1 MATERQSKTFTE
13 LVNTEKNE
21 HHKAIFDILASRE
34 ADGLTADGK
43 GCGKELVLDAS
54 EVDTIRDELYGVVTD
69 ARPGTCTLDEM
80 KSSLKLKI
88 TEKLENLKEYGL
100 TKDGY
105 FNPVSGIGT
114 MIDPGMYTETFT
126 PVSLTPQE
134 ATGYYVSGGIP
145 ARIVDKKAG
154 TISLDG
160 VQFECAD
167 LDPDDLLKLE
177 EYAEKCGFN
186 QAYRDAVTFALV
198 YGGGVA
204 YPVLQ
209 GDTPLNSDK
218 SINTVL
224 KEIPAEKDFIRWW
237 VTADRWSVV
246 FVPDYNITAKD
257 YLYARTI
264 FVPLGGVRVSTDRV
278 AMVRPK
284 RLPFWG
290 AIQQLGWSTSDFE
303 GWIKDYEAYQ
313 IMKQSLPIMAQQMS
327 LMYHH
332 IPADGLILENGPEA
346 AKDLFKLNEQQMRE
360 WSMLHPKA
368 FNSVGEIKILERT
381 YSGYQ
386 QLISE
391 AKLAVAAGAG
401 VPESLVFQD
410 KPTGLASDRQEDV
423 TLKQS
428 EGTRILFN
436 NVAPA
441 MKPCIKL
448 LVMSCFGKNSEQAK
462 HADKVTIKADS
473 GVVLSDQDKAQ
484 LGQTFA
490 TIMAQLVSLGVPMDA
505 AVDLAHNMVPS
516 VDIDADLMAR
526 LGQEPA
532 EGAGGFD
539 QDMWNDIQANLG
551 QEGMQQ

>member
-13 LVNTEKNE
+13 LVQTESNQ
-21 HHKAIFDILASRE
+21 HHKAIFSILAGRE
-34 ADGLTADGK
+34 ADGLTADGQ

-54 EVDTIRDELYGVVTD
+54 EVDNIRDELYGVVTD

-114 MIDPGMYTETFT
+114 LIDPGMYTETFT

-145 ARIVDKKAG
+145 ARIIDKKAG

-167 LDPDDLLKLE
+167 LDPDDLLKLQ

-186 QAYRDAVTFALV
+186 QAYRDAATFALI

-264 FVPLGGVRVSTDRV
+264 FVPLGGVRVNTERV

>member
-13 LVNTEKNE
+13 LVQTESNQ
-21 HHKAIFDILASRE
+21 HHKAIFSILAGRE
-34 ADGLTADGK
+34 SDGLTADGK

-88 TEKLENLKEYGL
+88 IEKLENIKEYGL

-114 MIDPGMYTETFT
+114 LIDPGMYTETFT

-145 ARIVDKKAG
+145 ARIIDKKAG

-160 VQFECAD
+160 VHFECAEFS
-167 LDPDDLLKLE
+167 PDDLSRLDD
-177 EYAEKCGFN
+177 YAEKCGFN
-186 QAYRDAVTFALV
+186 QAYRDASTFALV

-264 FVPLGGVRVSTDRV
+264 FVPLGGVRVNTERV